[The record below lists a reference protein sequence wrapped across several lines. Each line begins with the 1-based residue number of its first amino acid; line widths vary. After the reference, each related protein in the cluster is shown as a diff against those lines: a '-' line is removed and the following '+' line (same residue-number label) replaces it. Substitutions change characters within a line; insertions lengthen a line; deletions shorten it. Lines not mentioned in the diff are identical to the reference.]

1 LWILRFFQLS
11 ELPIG
16 VQNTECIG
24 AFADFD
30 AESEPAVEITEV
42 RIKLASDPEDR
53 LRAFCSITLDGE
65 FVVRDLKIIAGQRG
79 NFVAMPSRKIMEKC
93 PRCHGKNE
101 QKARFCSHCGAPQP
115 VQASSDLRPRL
126 FADIAHPINS
136 VCRERLEKAVLA
148 AFEEEQIRAAQPG
161 YVCRYDDYEEV

>member
-1 LWILRFFQLS
+1 M
-11 ELPIG
+11 
-16 VQNTECIG
+16 QNYECVED
-24 AFADFD
+24 FADIE

-53 LRAFCSITLDGE
+53 LRAFCSITFDGE

-101 QKARFCSHCGAPQP
+101 QKARFCSHCGSPQP
-115 VQASSDLRPRL
+115 VQPVSDQRPRL

-136 VCRERLEKAVLA
+136 VCREKLEKAVLA
-148 AFEEEQIRAAQPG
+148 AFEEEQVRAAQPG
-161 YVCRYDDYEEV
+161 YVCKYDDYDEM

>member
-1 LWILRFFQLS
+1 
-11 ELPIG
+11 
-16 VQNTECIG
+16 VQNGGCFG
-24 AFADFD
+24 DFADID
-30 AESEPAVEITEV
+30 VESEPAVEITEV

-53 LRAFCSITLDGE
+53 LRAFCSITFDGE

-101 QKARFCSHCGAPQP
+101 QKARFCSHCGSPQLVQP
-115 VQASSDLRPRL
+115 VLEQRPRL

-136 VCRERLEKAVLA
+136 ACRERLEKAVLA
-148 AFEEEQIRAAQPG
+148 AFEEEQVRAAQPG
-161 YVCRYDDYEEV
+161 YVCKYDDYDEV

>member
-1 LWILRFFQLS
+1 M
-11 ELPIG
+11 
-16 VQNTECIG
+16 QNEAGGGDI
-24 AFADFD
+24 ASIEV
-30 AESEPAVEITEV
+30 ESEPAVEITEV

-53 LRAFCSITLDGE
+53 LRAFCSITFDGE

-101 QKARFCSHCGAPQP
+101 QKARFCSHCGSPQP
-115 VQASSDLRPRL
+115 VQPVSDQRPRL
-126 FADIAHPINS
+126 FADIAHPITS

-148 AFEEEQIRAAQPG
+148 AFEEEQVRAAQPG
-161 YVCRYDDYEEV
+161 YVCKYDDYDEV